1 MSVKNGH
8 SDEMYEDSG
17 PMFITLTS
25 EDGEEIELEYVDTIE
40 YNGSIYMGFFP
51 TIPDDVD
58 PDTVE
63 ESDDYG
69 LILMRVVQVDGEEQ
83 LVTLD
88 SEEEAEAVYQQFME
102 ALFEEED
109 EE

>member
-1 MSVKNGH
+1 MSDKNLNPE
-8 SDEMYEDSG
+8 EMSEDLG

-40 YNGSIYMGFFP
+40 YKGEVYMAFFP

-58 PDTVE
+58 PETAEQDE
-63 ESDDYG
+63 EYG
-69 LILMRVVQVDGEEQ
+69 LIIMRVVEVDGEEQ

-88 SEEEAEAVYQQFME
+88 SEEEAEEVYQQFME
-102 ALFEEED
+102 SIFEEE
-109 EE
+109 E